1 MDRDWNFPFILLQ
14 LCGALG
20 EISLKTIW
28 PPAKTMDFGSL
39 KDILFHE
46 NVYIYQVFL
55 VIFLALLIDFLQRR
69 VSKRLLQHVEKTK
82 NEWDDALVHAWIK
95 PVSIIIW
102 SVGIALAA
110 DIIHKAAGG
119 IIFAAVGPIRDTAI
133 IAALAWFLLRLIK
146 RGEANLK
153 RKEQKYDETTIDA
166 ISKLLRV
173 SVIIKSVLVILQ
185 TLGYSISGVLA
196 FGGVG
201 GVAEGFAAR
210 DLLANFFG
218 GLMIYMDRPFNVGDW
233 VRSPDRE
240 IEGTVEEIGWR
251 MTKIR
256 TFDKRP
262 LYVPNSVFSN
272 IAVENPSRMQN
283 RRIKETIGIR
293 YEDAPKM
300 AVITE
305 KVKDMLKNHPDIDTD
320 RTLMV
325 NFITFAPSSLNL
337 FIYTFTKTTK
347 WVAYHEIKQNVLL
360 KIIEIIENEAAEFAF
375 PTSTVH
381 LADQDILKNIEPGN

>member
-14 LCGALG
+14 LCSALG
-20 EISLKTIW
+20 EIFLKTIW

-69 VSKRLLQHVEKTK
+69 VSKRLLQHFEKTK

-119 IIFAAVGPIRDTAI
+119 IIFAAGGPIRDTAI
-133 IAALAWFLLRLIK
+133 IAALAWFLIRLIK

-173 SVIIKSVLVILQ
+173 SVIITSVLVILQ

-201 GVAEGFAAR
+201 GGAVGFAAR

-218 GLMIYMDRPFNVGDW
+218 GLRIYMDRPFNVGDW

-283 RRIKETIGIR
+283 RRIKETIGI
-293 YEDAPKM
+293 P
-300 AVITE
+300 I
-305 KVKDMLKNHPDIDTD
+305 
-320 RTLMV
+320 
-325 NFITFAPSSLNL
+325 
-337 FIYTFTKTTK
+337 
-347 WVAYHEIKQNVLL
+347 
-360 KIIEIIENEAAEFAF
+360 
-375 PTSTVH
+375 
-381 LADQDILKNIEPGN
+381 G